1 MKLPIRISFRH
12 LDRSDALETYIRE
25 RADELDQFYDQ
36 IMHCEVIVEEDHRR
50 HAQGNLFHVRIDVSV
65 PGKELVVRRE
75 PHSHHAHEDAFV
87 AVRDAFDAMRRQ
99 LEDYARKRMQHVKHH
114 EAKPAGVVTVLEPL
128 MDYGR
133 ISTRDGRYIYF
144 NRNSVL
150 DDKFDALKIGTRV
163 EFVEERGDEGPQA
176 SSVRVL

>member
-1 MKLPIRISFRH
+1 MKLPLKIAFRH
-12 LDRSDALETYIRE
+12 LDRSDALEAYIRE
-25 RADELDQFYDQ
+25 RAEELDQFYSE
-36 IMHCEVIVEEDHRR
+36 IMHCEVLVEEDHKH
-50 HAQGNLFHVRIDVSV
+50 HAQGNLFHVRVDVTV

-75 PHSHHAHEDAFV
+75 PHAHHAHEDAFV

-99 LEDYARKRMQHVKHH
+99 LEDYARKRQQHIKRH
-114 EAKPAGVVTVLEPL
+114 EPNPEGVVTVLEPL

-150 DDKFDALKIGTRV
+150 DDNFDELKIGTRV

-176 SSVRVL
+176 STVKML

>member
-12 LDRSDALETYIRE
+12 LDRSDALEAYIRE
-25 RADELDQFYDQ
+25 RAEELDQFYDQ
-36 IMHCEVIVEEDHRR
+36 IMHCDVVVEEDHRH
-50 HAQGNLFHVRIDVSV
+50 HAQGNLFHVRVDVTV

-75 PHSHHAHEDAFV
+75 PHSHHAHEDPFV

-114 EAKPAGVVTVLEPL
+114 EVNPEGVVTVLEPL

-150 DDKFDALKIGTRV
+150 DDQFDALKIGTRV